1 MDEVTIIDGKIFKC
15 EQCGECC
22 RHLDIIPS
30 MASYDIGNGVCR
42 YLLNNKCTIY
52 NHRPNICRGEYL
64 YHLCYEGMNVD
75 EYYSLLH
82 DYCNLIRGGFLNAKR
97 LHKDV

>member
-42 YLLNNKCTIY
+42 YLLNIINVLIFAGVNIY
-52 NHRPNICRGEYL
+52 ITYA
-64 YHLCYEGMNVD
+64 MK
-75 EYYSLLH
+75 
-82 DYCNLIRGGFLNAKR
+82 A
-97 LHKDV
+97 